1 MSQYSQSSDPAISSY
16 QVEDIGV
23 GIEAYRTSTDVGLR
37 LVRTVPSQIYT
48 PPTF

>member
-1 MSQYSQSSDPAISSY
+1 MSQYSQSSDPAFSSY
-16 QVEDIGV
+16 EVEDIGV
-23 GIEAYRTSTDVGLR
+23 GVTINRWSTEVGFR

>member
-1 MSQYSQSSDPAISSY
+1 LYGYNREGA
-16 QVEDIGV
+16 GF
-23 GIEAYRTSTDVGLR
+23 R